1 MILLMTITH
10 YWIRFRI
17 FVNTLKIKTMNAYE
31 KHCKEMS
38 QSGQNSII
46 QIQKSM
52 SESGLVN
59 DEESFGDFFYLSQ
72 LLLKSYN
79 GILSREDCADI
90 LNMNEKYF
98 GEV

>member
-1 MILLMTITH
+1 
-10 YWIRFRI
+10 
-17 FVNTLKIKTMNAYE
+17 
-31 KHCKEMS
+31 
-38 QSGQNSII
+38 
-46 QIQKSM
+46 M

-98 GEV
+98 GEE